1 MRLQIWKPL
10 NELKRLRNRKS
21 DMSEVQYCIESNN
34 GNATQDSNTD
44 QRIQKASVVIEA
56 FSQQNKTVG
65 KMYI

>member
-1 MRLQIWKPL
+1 
-10 NELKRLRNRKS
+10 
-21 DMSEVQYCIESNN
+21 MSEVQYCIELNN

-65 KMYI
+65 KIYI